1 MGSEFARYRKLVVT
15 KYHDL
20 ALSEAD
26 VISCILKHLHD
37 DCKRYLLLHGSLA
50 TLEQL
55 ERGLVFYDE
64 QLRVLNFH
72 KEAASAKGYPAFGGG
87 KGDPKGK
94 GKDKG
99 NGKNGGKDQ
108 PKGDPKGK
116 GKDKGNGK
124 GGKKGDKHRRPS
136 SAPPGK
142 GGDKRKDGK
151 CHYCGKPGHWARDCR
166 KKAADEKAG
175 LASATAA
182 SASASASATSPSEG
196 NVLRASA
203 PSTKGAGKIGKA
215 ALLLSALSSPVA
227 GETLSESNVCLA
239 ASNFPVILVFA
250 ACCMLGCLIFRAI
263 MCQGNLR
270 QSCFACFCVVAVYAW
285 SRFAFASQPQSVF
298 HQCVLRGPPLR
309 CPSSEP
315 SSFQGPLLGC
325 PVLALPAVSMDDIS
339 YILLDSGG
347 SVHMLSESCL
357 GVTAKLLNEFT
368 VEPLEVSVANDEVLR
383 ITRYGLV
390 ELWLPSRQVDDAGRS
405 YSEDIKVHFEA
416 YLSPT
421 SISILSTGT
430 LQSLGFDLWHE
441 RYDPLL
447 RLCYEFEGSTW
458 HFDTELYS
466 NTSWLRVCRY
476 VEPGVGSVRASV
488 GRSPASHPGVGVG
501 VGVGEKP
508 GTTKLNQDTVADFS
522 QVCSERVVA
531 VRNHEWG
538 RVGGPRD
545 SSRGARGAQLSRV
558 LDGGPGRSCV
568 IAATANT
575 CAWRSNG
582 DSGREGEQG
591 AAAAGS
597 RGIGKGR
604 RACGGEQLLLEGQGR
619 SSQPPSS
626 ISKTPGLQRW
636 AFERLSLREQS
647 AAGNAAQSGI
657 PCSLVGPS
665 SSAHHGGGGL
675 RGRSLGKLEATA
687 DDDLNGKF
695 FNFATPSSC
704 SSTQGAYRAH
714 GGPGRSPLRKGRAAA
729 RRDYAGQSCR
739 IIRDAAGGERASPGD
754 VQDASCHGS
763 PPVSAGEG
771 FAQDASQGRSEGF
784 GGSAGEVFAYDA
796 SQGRSEGIGAFGE
809 LDGGGSY
816 SGGGGSCSGC
826 GERRNG
832 GGNGV
837 RISIRSPVWDRA
849 AVSGCGTRA
858 ASFTCNGARRGE
870 RGRSHVKGSEVSCE
884 APPRGLSARTREFG
898 CAGTTD
904 GVPHAVLRFGGR
916 SFGVSGSTTGSGVH
930 PTGQCGEEHGNGE
943 AVGSSNGATSSSTC
957 PSSKV
962 FTSTTS
968 RPNSDASR
976 SFSAVPAYVDYAVP
990 GSSGAPC
997 SDDVSASCGAPDT
1010 DGAKAGPHDGQ
1021 LDRSGHTGPHGGTK
1035 AGSHNGTEDVFYNGA
1050 NGGSYNST
1058 AAFANGGSYNSTA
1071 AFANGGSYDSTAAFS
1086 NDGTATF
1093 FDDGTATFFDDGT
1106 ATFFDD
1112 GTATFFDD
1120 GTAAFSKDGAVACHS
1135 NVAKAFDIDDPSG
1148 TTRGAEREPV
1158 DGVRDCS
1165 DASVGCIWAAA
1176 YANDGSP
1183 YATGRHGYADTHR
1196 DNGSQDVTFDQGD
1209 PLSEARGC
1217 YQQDATGAR
1226 DSSGCAGPRGSGEF
1240 ILRRRPLGCFL
1251 SEDHQL
1257 AASSAGS
1264 KESGQPEASSA
1275 GCIGV
1280 GESACACVCQPG
1292 ASSAECIGVG
1302 QSACACVGRCLGSAC
1317 LGVGDACAC
1326 ACVEQSVGRS
1336 HGPSIFQSIA
1346 YPAEVRPSPSPM
1358 EQGWD
1363 ELRELFGDEGVDE
1376 VEGLAEAERAAEIER
1391 QRQHTRQHKPN

>member
-1 MGSEFARYRKLVVT
+1 M
-15 KYHDL
+15 
-20 ALSEAD
+20 
-26 VISCILKHLHD
+26 
-37 DCKRYLLLHGSLA
+37 
-50 TLEQL
+50 
-55 ERGLVFYDE
+55 
-64 QLRVLNFH
+64 N
-72 KEAASAKGYPAFGGG
+72 
-87 KGDPKGK
+87 
-94 GKDKG
+94 
-99 NGKNGGKDQ
+99 
-108 PKGDPKGK
+108 
-116 GKDKGNGK
+116 
-124 GGKKGDKHRRPS
+124 
-136 SAPPGK
+136 
-142 GGDKRKDGK
+142 
-151 CHYCGKPGHWARDCR
+151 
-166 KKAADEKAG
+166 
-175 LASATAA
+175 
-182 SASASASATSPSEG
+182 
-196 NVLRASA
+196 
-203 PSTKGAGKIGKA
+203 
-215 ALLLSALSSPVA
+215 
-227 GETLSESNVCLA
+227 
-239 ASNFPVILVFA
+239 
-250 ACCMLGCLIFRAI
+250 
-263 MCQGNLR
+263 
-270 QSCFACFCVVAVYAW
+270 
-285 SRFAFASQPQSVF
+285 
-298 HQCVLRGPPLR
+298 
-309 CPSSEP
+309 
-315 SSFQGPLLGC
+315 
-325 PVLALPAVSMDDIS
+325 
-339 YILLDSGG
+339 
-347 SVHMLSESCL
+347 
-357 GVTAKLLNEFT
+357 FT

-441 RYDPLL
+441 RYSPLL

-476 VEPGVGSVRASV
+476 VEPELGSVRASV
-488 GRSPASHPGVGVG
+488 GWSPASHPCVGVG

-538 RVGGPRD
+538 RVGGSRD

-558 LDGGPGRSCV
+558 LDGRLGRSRV
-568 IAATANT
+568 IAATADT
-575 CAWRSNG
+575 CAWRSHD

-591 AAAAGS
+591 AAGS
-597 RGIGKGR
+597 RRIGSGR
-604 RACGGEQLLLEGQGR
+604 RACGGEQLLLEGQG
-619 SSQPPSS
+619 SSPQPPSS
-626 ISKTPGLQRW
+626 IRKTPGLQCR
-636 AFERLSLREQS
+636 APRSLSCWEHT

-657 PCSLVGPS
+657 TCSCFGPS

-687 DDDLNGKF
+687 GDDLNGEFVKS
-695 FNFATPSSC
+695 ATASSC

-714 GGPGRSPLRKGRAAA
+714 GGPCGSSLRKGRAAA

-739 IIRDAAGGERASPGD
+739 FIPDAAGGERASPGD

-826 GERRNG
+826 G
-832 GGNGV
+832 GNGV

-858 ASFTCNGARRGE
+858 ASFTCNGPRRRE
-870 RGRSHVKGSEVSCE
+870 RGRSHSKGSEVSCE
-884 APPRGLSARTREFG
+884 APPRGLGGRTREVG

-943 AVGSSNGATSSSTC
+943 AVGSSNGAASSGTG

-962 FTSTTS
+962 LTSTTS
-968 RPNSDASR
+968 RPNSDATR

-990 GSSGAPC
+990 SSNGG
-997 SDDVSASCGAPDT
+997 GAPDT
-1010 DGAKAGPHDGQ
+1010 DGSKAGPHDGQ
-1021 LDRSGHTGPHGGTK
+1021 LDRSGYASPHRGTK
-1035 AGSHNGTEDVFYNGA
+1035 AGSHGGTEDVLYYGA

-1058 AAFANGGSYNSTA
+1058 AAFADGGSYNSTA
-1071 AFANGGSYDSTAAFS
+1071 AFADGGSYDSTAAFF

-1093 FDDGTATFFDDGT
+1093 FDDGTAT
-1106 ATFFDD
+1106 
-1112 GTATFFDD
+1112 
-1120 GTAAFSKDGAVACHS
+1120 FSKDGAVACHS

-1183 YATGRHGYADTHR
+1183 YATGGHGYADTRR
-1196 DNGSQDVTFDQGD
+1196 DNGSQVVAFDQGD

-1240 ILRRRPLGCFL
+1240 ILRRRPLGCF
-1251 SEDHQL
+1251 
-1257 AASSAGS
+1257 
-1264 KESGQPEASSA
+1264 
-1275 GCIGV
+1275 
-1280 GESACACVCQPG
+1280 
-1292 ASSAECIGVG
+1292 
-1302 QSACACVGRCLGSAC
+1302 
-1317 LGVGDACAC
+1317 
-1326 ACVEQSVGRS
+1326 
-1336 HGPSIFQSIA
+1336 
-1346 YPAEVRPSPSPM
+1346 
-1358 EQGWD
+1358 
-1363 ELRELFGDEGVDE
+1363 
-1376 VEGLAEAERAAEIER
+1376 
-1391 QRQHTRQHKPN
+1391 